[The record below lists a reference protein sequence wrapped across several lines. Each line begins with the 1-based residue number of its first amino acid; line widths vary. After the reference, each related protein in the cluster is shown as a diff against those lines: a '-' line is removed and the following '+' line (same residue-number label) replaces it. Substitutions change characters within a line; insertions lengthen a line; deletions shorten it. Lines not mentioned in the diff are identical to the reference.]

1 MRKRF
6 KKTNVPIKQ
15 IIVILIMVIMTILV
29 SISTIYATQR
39 TRTKELNKVLQSF
52 KNNIDNLNK
61 QYSLRSNSAPI
72 TFKDSEEL
80 EEIQPEEDKIPVQVD
95 LGKEVDVKADESQ
108 KISKKLIEKKKA
120 NNSGPTYYIKINYTA
135 NVVTIYQK
143 DGNGDYTI
151 PVKAFVCST
160 GTATPRSGIYR
171 TIRKFRWRAL
181 FGGVY
186 GQYATTITGSILF
199 HSVPY
204 YSQNAGTLEYQEY
217 DKLGTTASAGCIRLT
232 VRDTKWIYDNCAIG
246 TYVEFYSSSNP
257 GPLGKPSAQKI
268 SSNVECRNWDPTDPD
283 GNNPWK
289 NQPVQKDETNKPST
303 APTQPSKEPNEP
315 SPSPDTSGPGNDPDE
330 KEPEP
335 TPEETPSPKPDQNT
349 ITPPEIS
356 DE

>member
-1 MRKRF
+1 MRRRFNKR
-6 KKTNVPIKQ
+6 KIPIKQ
-15 IIVILIMVIMTILV
+15 ILVILVMTIITIF
-29 SISTIYATQR
+29 ISFATIYATEKVK
-39 TRTKELNKVLQSF
+39 TNELDKVLQSF
-52 KNNIDNLNK
+52 KNNVEELNE
-61 QYSLRSNSAPI
+61 QYALKTITPI
-72 TFKDSEEL
+72 IFEDSEEIS
-80 EEIQPEEDKIPVQVD
+80 EEELLEEDKIPVQAD

-108 KISKKLIEKKKA
+108 RISKKLIEQKKA

-135 NVVTIYQK
+135 NVVTVYQK
-143 DGNGDYTI
+143 DGNGDYTV

-204 YSQNAGTLEYQEY
+204 YSQNPGTLEYQEY
-217 DKLGTTASAGCIRLT
+217 DKLGTAASAGCIRLT

-246 TYVEFYSSSNP
+246 TYVEFYSSSSP

-268 SSNVECRNWDPTDPD
+268 SSNIECRNWDPTDPD

-289 NQPVQKDETNKPST
+289 NQPAPKDEPSNT
-303 APTQPSKEPNEP
+303 PTPTITQPKEPDEP
-315 SPSPDTSGPGNDPDE
+315 SPTPEVTGPGNDPDE
-330 KEPEP
+330 NKTEPTPSTDPEP
-335 TPEETPSPKPDQNT
+335 TQNT
-349 ITPPEIS
+349 ITQ
-356 DE
+356 